1 MRKMRLLKDFDTL
14 EEKEEFRKMVMKA
27 FEEAKEKGETNLTIY
42 KLVLDELDFFS
53 CVKKENKHR

>member
-1 MRKMRLLKDFDTL
+1 MRLLKDFDTL
-14 EEKEEFRKMVMKA
+14 EEKEEFKKMVMTA

-53 CVKKENKHR
+53 CVKKKNKP